1 MKRPKEIKHMTH
13 NSDAIPAGSINMAV
27 GAGPE
32 MPSTGAQAKSHE
44 FRGQRLAD
52 ITLSF
57 ALITVL
63 SPLIIVR
70 AAIGL
75 LTSRRLFQAKNGL
88 TANDEVNP
96 STVRFA
102 GEAPGA
108 GLAGL
113 FNVAGGTH
121 TLVASGV
128 SGGKPGLFSAA
139 RIRRELGV
147 DYLAPQTEVET
158 SCEWCL
164 NTYLKTLAKSILAS
178 VVSPVR
184 LLQSNRN
191 FHVFG
196 VEVFNSSMAEALDD
210 LEERLESGAKSTVGF
225 VNADCLNK
233 CFSNTEYHETLRA
246 MERVYPDGIG
256 VRLAA
261 QMFGNGVE
269 ENINGTDLFP
279 LLCQRLSGTSHGIF
293 LLGAREGLAEKV
305 AEKMTERYSGITF
318 SGCQHGYF
326 SAENEDDVI
335 NKINASGASVLL
347 VALGAPQQELW
358 LAKNR
363 DRLNVRILMG
373 VGGLFDFY
381 SGRIERAPVWVREIG
396 LEWVW
401 RLLQEPGRM
410 WRRYVIG
417 NPLFLYRVWRQK
429 KRNGSVG
436 RLMQVTPAEEATVI
450 EHFGK
455 LGQGASLRSQMM
467 KARQIYWKM
476 LRASGANLKR
486 ATDAVASV
494 LLFIL
499 LSPLFLLVILLV
511 RLDSPGPAFYSQMRV
526 GYRGKQFRLWKF
538 RSMYLDAEHRLAE
551 LQSQNEVRGGVIFK
565 MKKDPRI
572 TRVGSFIRKT
582 SIDELPQLWNVIR
595 GDMSLVGPRP
605 ALESEVARYTI
616 EERVRLMAKPGL
628 TCIWQVSGRS
638 DIPFSQQVLLDE
650 DYLYRQSLFT
660 DIKLLLQTIPA
671 VLRGKGA
678 Y

>member
-1 MKRPKEIKHMTH
+1 MTH
-13 NSDAIPAGSINMAV
+13 NLDAIQAGSTISSAE
-27 GAGPE
+27 AGPQLLSAE
-32 MPSTGAQAKSHE
+32 TAAVNHE

-52 ITLSF
+52 ISLSF
-57 ALITVL
+57 ALIVVL
-63 SPLIIVR
+63 SPVIIIR
-70 AAIGL
+70 AAIAL

-88 TANDEVNP
+88 EANTEGFASTA
-96 STVRFA
+96 RFA
-102 GEAPGA
+102 GSVPGA

-113 FNVAGGTH
+113 FT
-121 TLVASGV
+121 VASGTSTLV
-128 SGGKPGLFSAA
+128 SSGAIGGKSGLFSEV
-139 RIRRELGV
+139 RTRRELGV
-147 DYLAPQTEVET
+147 EYLESQTEGST
-158 SCEWCL
+158 SSKWCFG
-164 NTYLKTLAKSILAS
+164 TYLKTLAKSIIAS
-178 VVSPVR
+178 VMSPVR
-184 LLQSNRN
+184 VLKSNRG

-196 VEVFNSSMAEALDD
+196 VEVVNSSMAEVLDD
-210 LEERLESGAKSTVGF
+210 LEERLESDMKTSVGF

-261 QMFGNGVE
+261 QMFGNGVQ

-279 LLCQRLSGTSHGIF
+279 LLCQRLAGTSHGIF
-293 LLGAREGLAEKV
+293 LLGAREGLAEKA
-305 AEKMTERYSGITF
+305 AENMTERYPGVSF
-318 SGCQHGYF
+318 AGCQHGYF
-326 SAENEDDVI
+326 TADNEDEVI

-347 VALGAPQQELW
+347 VAMGAPQQELW
-358 LAKNR
+358 LARNR
-363 DRLNVRILMG
+363 DRLNARILMG

-381 SGRIERAPVWVREIG
+381 SGRIERAPVWIREVG

-417 NPLFLYRVWRQK
+417 NPLFLYRVWQQK

-436 RLMQVTPAEEATVI
+436 RLMQVTPAEEADVI

-455 LGQGASLRSQMM
+455 LGQAASLRSRLMQ
-467 KARQIYWKM
+467 ARQSYWNV
-476 LRASGANLKR
+476 LRASGALLKR
-486 ATDAVASV
+486 ITDAVAGI

-499 LSPLFLLVILLV
+499 LSPLFLLVILLI

-526 GYRGKQFRLWKF
+526 GYRGKQFKLWKF
-538 RSMYLDAEHRLAE
+538 RSMYLDAESRLEE
-551 LQSQNEVRGGVIFK
+551 LQSQNEVQGGVIFK

-572 TRVGSFIRKT
+572 TRVGSFIRKA

-605 ALESEVARYTI
+605 ALESEVALYTI

-638 DIPFSQQVLLDE
+638 DIPFSKQVLLDE
-650 DYLYRQSLFT
+650 DYLYRQSLIT

>member
-1 MKRPKEIKHMTH
+1 MTH
-13 NSDAIPAGSINMAV
+13 NSDAIQAGSVNTVA
-27 GAGPE
+27 GASPVI
-32 MPSTGAQAKSHE
+32 PSTGTPSVSHE
-44 FRGQRLAD
+44 FRGQRLVD

-57 ALITVL
+57 TLIAAL
-63 SPLIIVR
+63 SPVIIVR

-75 LTSRRLFQAKNGL
+75 LTSRRLFQVKNGL
-88 TANDEVNP
+88 AENDEEFP

-102 GEAPGA
+102 GSAPGA
-108 GLAGL
+108 GLASL

-121 TLVASGV
+121 TLVASSV

-147 DYLAPQTEVET
+147 DYLESQVEGNT
-158 SCEWCL
+158 SSEWCFGA
-164 NTYLKTLAKSILAS
+164 YLKTLAKSILAS
-178 VVSPVR
+178 VVAPVR
-184 LLQSNRN
+184 VLKSSKN

-196 VEVFNSSMAEALDD
+196 VEVFNSSMAEVLDD
-210 LEERLESGAKSTVGF
+210 LEERLVSHAKSNVGF

-233 CFSNTEYHETLRA
+233 CFSHAEYHETLRA

-279 LLCQRLSGTSHGIF
+279 LLCQRLAGTSHGIF

-305 AEKMTERYSGITF
+305 AENMTERYPGITF
-318 SGCQHGYF
+318 AGCQHGYF
-326 SAENEDDVI
+326 TAENEDEVI

-358 LAKNR
+358 LARNR
-363 DRLNVRILMG
+363 YRLNAPILMG

-381 SGRIERAPVWVREIG
+381 SGRIERAPVWIREIG

-417 NPLFLYRVWRQK
+417 NPLFLYRVWQQK

-436 RLMQVTPAEEATVI
+436 RRMQVTPAEEADVI

-455 LGQGASLRSQMM
+455 MGQAASLRSRLMQV
-467 KARQIYWKM
+467 RQSYWNV
-476 LRASGANLKR
+476 LRASGALLKR
-486 ATDAVASV
+486 ITDAVAGI

-499 LSPLFLLVILLV
+499 LSPLFLLVILLI

-526 GYRGKQFRLWKF
+526 GYRGKQFKLWKF
-538 RSMYLDAEHRLAE
+538 RSMYLDAESRLAE
-551 LQSQNEVRGGVIFK
+551 LQSQNEVQGGVIFK

-572 TRVGSFIRKT
+572 TRVGSFIRKA

-605 ALESEVARYTI
+605 ALESEVALYTI

-638 DIPFSQQVLLDE
+638 DIPFSKQVLLDE
-650 DYLYRQSLFT
+650 DYLYRQSLIT

>member
-1 MKRPKEIKHMTH
+1 MKRSKEIKTMTH
-13 NSDAIPAGSINMAV
+13 NSDAIPVGSVNTVAGADPEKPSI
-27 GAGPE
+27 GTPAG
-32 MPSTGAQAKSHE
+32 SHE
-44 FRGQRLAD
+44 FRGQRLVD

-57 ALITVL
+57 TMIAVL
-63 SPLIIVR
+63 SPVIIVR
-70 AAIGL
+70 AAIAL
-75 LTSRRLFQAKNGL
+75 LTSRRLFQTKSGL
-88 TANDEVNP
+88 AANDEVFP
-96 STVRFA
+96 SATRFA
-102 GEAPGA
+102 GSAPGA

-121 TLVASGV
+121 TLVASSV

-147 DYLAPQTEVET
+147 DYLEPQIEGNT
-158 SCEWCL
+158 SSEWCFGA
-164 NTYLKTLAKSILAS
+164 YIKTLAKSILAS

-184 LLQSNRN
+184 VLKSSRN

-196 VEVFNSSMAEALDD
+196 VEVFNSSMAEVLDD
-210 LEERLESGAKSTVGF
+210 LEERLESGVKSSIGF

-233 CFSNTEYHETLRA
+233 CFSHAEYHETLRA
-246 MERVYPDGIG
+246 MECVYPDGIG

-279 LLCQRLSGTSHGIF
+279 LLCQRLAGISHGIF

-305 AEKMTERYSGITF
+305 AENMTERYPGITF
-318 SGCQHGYF
+318 AGYQHGYF
-326 SAENEDDVI
+326 TAENEDDVI

-358 LAKNR
+358 LARNR

-373 VGGLFDFY
+373 VGGLFDYY
-381 SGRIERAPVWVREIG
+381 SGRIERAPVWIREIG

-410 WRRYVIG
+410 WQRYVIG

-436 RLMQVTPAEEATVI
+436 RLMQVTPAEEACVI

-455 LGQGASLRSQMM
+455 LGQAASFRSRMM
-467 KARQIYWKM
+467 KARQSYWNV
-476 LRASGANLKR
+476 LRASGAIFKR
-486 ATDAVASV
+486 LMDAVAGS
-494 LLFIL
+494 LLLIL
-499 LSPLFLLVILLV
+499 LSPVFLLAILLI

-526 GYRGKQFRLWKF
+526 GYRGKQFKLWKF
-538 RSMYLDAEHRLAE
+538 RSMYIDAEHRLAE
-551 LQSQNEVRGGVIFK
+551 LQSQNEMQGGVIFK

-572 TRVGSFIRKT
+572 TRVGRFIRKA
-582 SIDELPQLWNVIR
+582 SIDEMPQLWNVIR

-605 ALESEVARYTI
+605 ALESEVALYTI

-638 DIPFSQQVLLDE
+638 DIPFSGQVLLDE
-650 DYLYRQSLFT
+650 DYLYSQSLIT
-660 DIKLLLQTIPA
+660 DMKLLLRTIPA

>member
-1 MKRPKEIKHMTH
+1 MTH
-13 NSDAIPAGSINMAV
+13 NLDATQAGSINNLAE
-27 GAGPE
+27 AGLQL
-32 MPSTGAQAKSHE
+32 PSTETTGVSNE
-44 FRGQRLAD
+44 FRGQRLVD
-52 ITLSF
+52 ISLSF
-57 ALITVL
+57 ALIAVL
-63 SPLIIVR
+63 SPVIIIR
-70 AAIGL
+70 AAIAL
-75 LTSRRLFQAKNGL
+75 LTSHRLLQAKKGL
-88 TANDEVNP
+88 EANTEDFASTA
-96 STVRFA
+96 RFA
-102 GEAPGA
+102 GSAPGA

-113 FNVAGGTH
+113 FNVACGTR
-121 TLVASGV
+121 TLVSSSVG
-128 SGGKPGLFSAA
+128 GGKPGLFSEV

-147 DYLAPQTEVET
+147 EYLETQTEGNT
-158 SCEWCL
+158 SSEWCFA
-164 NTYLKTLAKSILAS
+164 TYLKTLAKSIIAS
-178 VVSPVR
+178 VMSPARV
-184 LLQSNRN
+184 LKSNQG

-196 VEVFNSSMAEALDD
+196 VEVVNSSMTEVLDD
-210 LEERLESGAKSTVGF
+210 LEERLESGTKSSVGF

-279 LLCQRLSGTSHGIF
+279 LLCQRLAGTSHGIF
-293 LLGAREGLAEKV
+293 LLGAREGLAQKV
-305 AEKMTERYSGITF
+305 AENMTERYPGVTF
-318 SGCQHGYF
+318 AGCQHGYF
-326 SAENEDDVI
+326 TAENEDEVI
-335 NKINASGASVLL
+335 KKINASGASVLL
-347 VALGAPQQELW
+347 VALGAPRQELW
-358 LAKNR
+358 LARNR

-381 SGRIERAPVWVREIG
+381 SGRIARAPVWIREIG

-417 NPLFLYRVWRQK
+417 NPLFLYRVWQQK

-436 RLMQVTPAEEATVI
+436 RLMQVTPAEEAVVI

-455 LGQGASLRSQMM
+455 LGQAASFRPRML
-467 KARQIYWKM
+467 KARQTYWNM
-476 LRASGANLKR
+476 VLTSGALLKR
-486 ATDAVASV
+486 ITDAVAGI
-494 LLFIL
+494 LLVTL
-499 LSPLFLLVILLV
+499 LSPLFLLVILLI

-526 GYRGKQFRLWKF
+526 GYRGNQFRLWKF
-538 RSMYLDAEHRLAE
+538 RSMYLDAEKRLAE
-551 LQSQNEVRGGVIFK
+551 LQSQNDVQGGVIFK

-582 SIDELPQLWNVIR
+582 SIDELPQLWNVIK

-605 ALESEVARYTI
+605 ALESEVALYTI

-638 DIPFSQQVLLDE
+638 DIPFSKQVLLDE
-650 DYLYRQSLFT
+650 DYLYRQSLIT

>member
-1 MKRPKEIKHMTH
+1 MTH
-13 NSDAIPAGSINMAV
+13 NSDAIQAGSVNTVA
-27 GAGPE
+27 GAGPVI
-32 MPSTGAQAKSHE
+32 PSTGTPSVSHE
-44 FRGQRLAD
+44 FSGQRLVD

-57 ALITVL
+57 TLIAAL
-63 SPLIIVR
+63 SPVIIVR

-75 LTSRRLFQAKNGL
+75 LTSRRLFQVKNGL
-88 TANDEVNP
+88 AENDEEFP
-96 STVRFA
+96 STARFA
-102 GEAPGA
+102 GSAPGA

-121 TLVASGV
+121 TLVASSV
-128 SGGKPGLFSAA
+128 SGGNPGLFSAA

-147 DYLAPQTEVET
+147 DYLESQIEGNT
-158 SCEWCL
+158 SSEWCFGA
-164 NTYLKTLAKSILAS
+164 YLKTLAKSILAS
-178 VVSPVR
+178 LVAPVR
-184 LLQSNRN
+184 VLKSSKN

-196 VEVFNSSMAEALDD
+196 VEVFNSSMAEVLDD
-210 LEERLESGAKSTVGF
+210 LEERLESHAKSNVGF

-233 CFSNTEYHETLRA
+233 CFSHAEYHETLRA

-279 LLCQRLSGTSHGIF
+279 LLCQRLAGTSHGIF

-305 AEKMTERYSGITF
+305 AENMTERYPGITF
-318 SGCQHGYF
+318 AGCQHGYF
-326 SAENEDDVI
+326 TAENEDEVI

-358 LAKNR
+358 LARNR
-363 DRLNVRILMG
+363 GRLNVRILMG
-373 VGGLFDFY
+373 VGGLFDYY
-381 SGRIERAPVWVREIG
+381 SGRIERAPVWIREIG

-410 WRRYVIG
+410 WQRYVIG

-436 RLMQVTPAEEATVI
+436 RLMQVTPAEEAGVI

-455 LGQGASLRSQMM
+455 LGQAASLRSRMM
-467 KARQIYWKM
+467 KARQIHWNV
-476 LRASGANLKR
+476 LRASSATLKR
-486 ATDAVASV
+486 LMDAVAGS
-494 LLFIL
+494 LLLIL
-499 LSPLFLLVILLV
+499 LSPVFLLAILLI

-526 GYRGKQFRLWKF
+526 GYRGKQFKLWKF
-538 RSMYLDAEHRLAE
+538 RSMYIDAEHRLAE
-551 LQSQNEVRGGVIFK
+551 LQSQNEMHGGVIFK

-572 TRVGSFIRKT
+572 TRVGRFIRKA
-582 SIDELPQLWNVIR
+582 SIDEMPQLWNVIR

-605 ALESEVARYTI
+605 ALESEVALYSI

-638 DIPFSQQVLLDE
+638 DIPFSGQVLLDE
-650 DYLYRQSLFT
+650 DYLYCQSLIT
-660 DIKLLLQTIPA
+660 DMKLLLRTIPA

>member
-1 MKRPKEIKHMTH
+1 MTH
-13 NSDAIPAGSINMAV
+13 NSDAIQPGSVSAV
-27 GAGPE
+27 SRADPK
-32 MPSTGAQAKSHE
+32 MPLTGTSAVSHE

-52 ITLSF
+52 ITLSVT
-57 ALITVL
+57 LIAVL
-63 SPLIIVR
+63 SPVIIVR
-70 AAIGL
+70 AVIAL
-75 LTSRRLFQAKNGL
+75 LVSRRLLQVKNGL
-88 TANDEVNP
+88 GAHAEVIP
-96 STVRFA
+96 STARFA
-102 GEAPGA
+102 GSAPGT

-121 TLVASGV
+121 TLAASGESV
-128 SGGKPGLFSAA
+128 GKPGLFSST

-147 DYLAPQTEVET
+147 DYLEPQIEGNT
-158 SCEWCL
+158 SSGWCFGV
-164 NTYLKTLAKSILAS
+164 YLKTLAKSILAS

-184 LLQSNRN
+184 ELKSNRN

-196 VEVFNSSMAEALDD
+196 VEVFNSSMAEVLDD
-210 LEERLESGAKSTVGF
+210 LEERLESGAKSSVGF

-233 CFSNTEYHETLRA
+233 CFSHTEYHETLRA

-279 LLCQRLSGTSHGIF
+279 LLCQRLAGTPHGVF

-305 AEKMTERYSGITF
+305 AENMTERYPGITF
-318 SGCQHGYF
+318 AGHQHGYF
-326 SAENEDDVI
+326 TAENEDEVI

-358 LAKNR
+358 LARNR
-363 DRLNVRILMG
+363 DRLNASILMG

-381 SGRIERAPVWVREIG
+381 SGRIERAPVWIREIG

-410 WRRYVIG
+410 WQRYVIG

-436 RLMQVTPAEEATVI
+436 RLMKLTPAEEAGVI

-455 LGQGASLRSQMM
+455 LGQSASFGPRMM
-467 KARQIYWKM
+467 KARHSYWNV
-476 LRASGANLKR
+476 LRASGTFLKR
-486 ATDAVASV
+486 LMDAVAGS
-494 LLFIL
+494 LLLIL
-499 LSPLFLLVILLV
+499 LSPVLLLVVLLI

-526 GYRGKQFRLWKF
+526 GYRGKQFKLWKF
-538 RSMYLDAEHRLAE
+538 RSMYVDAEHRLAE
-551 LQSQNEVRGGVIFK
+551 LQSQNEMQGGVIFK

-572 TRVGSFIRKT
+572 TRVGRFIRKA
-582 SIDELPQLWNVIR
+582 SIDEMPQLWNVIR

-605 ALESEVARYTI
+605 ALESEVALYTI

-638 DIPFSQQVLLDE
+638 DIPFPKQVLLDE
-650 DYLYRQSLFT
+650 DYLYRQSLIT
-660 DIKLLLQTIPA
+660 DMKLLFQTIPA
-671 VLRGKGA
+671 VIRGKGA